1 MMAAMAFVAGPG
13 EQASDR
19 DEVLVCLYRA
29 EYRRL
34 VRLACLLL
42 DDRGAGEETVQEAF
56 IRLHRHW
63 ARVRDA
69 PAYLRST
76 VLNLARSRLR
86 RRLVAR
92 RHHPTPRPD
101 AISAEAEALL
111 SEEHRD
117 VIAALRGLP
126 RRQRE
131 CLVLRYYLQL
141 SEAEIASTLG
151 ISPGSVKS
159 HTHRGLAALA
169 SSLEDRQ

>member
-13 EQASDR
+13 DEAGDR
-19 DEVLVCLYRA
+19 DEVLVSLYRA

-42 DDRGAGEETVQEAF
+42 DDRGTGEETVQEAF
-56 IRLHRHW
+56 IRLHQHW

-92 RHHPTPRPD
+92 RHEPAPGPN
-101 AISAEAEALL
+101 AASAEAHAVLG
-111 SEEHRD
+111 EEQRE
-117 VIAALRGLP
+117 VIAALRRLP

-131 CLVLRYYLQL
+131 CLVLRYYLDL

-151 ISPGSVKS
+151 ISAGSVKS
-159 HTHRGLAALA
+159 HTSRGLAALA
-169 SSLEDRQ
+169 SRFDGRQ